1 MMIFHGYVS
10 MVKVISEQILRI
22 QSINVAIGKGMN
34 KIMRVMGK
42 EIKDECS
49 HCGDI
54 LECELFKQGH
64 GIHCERENI
73 TMMIECQMKHRK
85 RREENE
91 RVESVE

>member
-1 MMIFHGYVS
+1 M
-10 MVKVISEQILRI
+10 RI
-22 QSINVAIGKGMN
+22 
-34 KIMRVMGK
+34 MGK

-49 HCGDI
+49 QCGSI

-64 GIHCERENI
+64 GIRCERENI

-91 RVESVE
+91 RVESIE